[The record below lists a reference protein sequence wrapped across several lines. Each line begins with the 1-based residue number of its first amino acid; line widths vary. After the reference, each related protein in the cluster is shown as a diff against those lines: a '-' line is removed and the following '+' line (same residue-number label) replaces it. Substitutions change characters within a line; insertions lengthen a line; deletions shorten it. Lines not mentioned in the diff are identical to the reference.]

1 MCRFLRDYQ
10 VRIANDGAE
19 ILERKKI
26 LCLFMEV

>member
-1 MCRFLRDYQ
+1 MKKQLRDYQ
-10 VRIANDGAE
+10 ERISKDGAE